1 MKADKK
7 PRLQRFKYVLGDA
20 LSAWAAYTG
29 LFIYRKE
36 IIEQNAGHFS
46 IEQVLSVLDERY
58 RTGSVWVIL
67 FWIALSWLTGFYAEV
82 YRRSRIR
89 DLINTFALSIAGSVI
104 LFFALI
110 LDDFVEDFRD
120 YYALFGLYLGLQFG
134 LTAAVRT
141 IVTTFSAI
149 RIKNR
154 EIGFPTLIVGSN
166 QIAVELFNELES
178 ARKSAGFQFVGFASV
193 NNNLKYL
200 LGRNLPHLGEY
211 TELETILR
219 EQGIEEV
226 IIAIESRE
234 HDKLQAILSVLKV
247 FPGIRIHMVPDTYD
261 LISGQVRLESYGA
274 PLIVIRHELMPLWQK
289 VIKRALDVVL
299 SLIGLLVLSPFFL
312 FGALMVKLSSP
323 GPIFYR
329 QERVGMNGKTFK
341 MIKFRS
347 MFSNAESNGPQLSS
361 ENDPRITPWGRVMRR
376 HRLDELPQLFNVLW
390 GEMSLVGPRPER
402 KYYIERI
409 VEKAPHYRHL
419 LKVKPGLTSWGMVKF
434 GYAENVEEMV
444 ERLKYDI
451 IYIENINIMNDLKIL
466 IYTVLIVFQGRGK

>member
-1 MKADKK
+1 MTRKK
-7 PRLQRFKYVLGDA
+7 NLPLQRIKYVLGDA
-20 LSAWAAYTG
+20 LSAWVAYTG

-36 IIEQNAGHFS
+36 FIEQRSGVFS
-46 IEQVLSVLDERY
+46 VEEVLGVLDERY
-58 RTGSVWVIL
+58 RSGSFWVVV
-67 FWIALSWLTGFYAEV
+67 FWIGISWLTGFYAEV

-89 DLINTFALSIAGSVI
+89 DLINTLALSLAGSVV
-104 LFFALI
+104 LFFALL

-120 YYALFGLYLGLQFG
+120 YYALFSIYLGLQFG
-134 LTAAVRT
+134 LSAAVRT
-141 IVTTFSAI
+141 IITTFSAI

-154 EIGFPTLIVGSN
+154 QIGFPTLVVGSN
-166 QIAVELFNELES
+166 QIAVDLFSELES

-200 LGRNLPHLGEY
+200 LGKNLPHLGEY
-211 TELETILR
+211 TELESILR
-219 EQGIEEV
+219 THGIEEV

-234 HDKLQAILSVLKV
+234 HDKLQSILSVLKV

-261 LISGQVRLESYGA
+261 LISGQVRLESHGA
-274 PLIVIRHELMPLWQK
+274 PLIVIRHELMPLWQR
-289 VIKRALDVVL
+289 VVKRGLDVVL
-299 SLIGLLVLSPFFL
+299 SLFGLLVFTPFFVVA
-312 FGALMVKLSSP
+312 GLMVRWSSP

-347 MFSNAESNGPQLSS
+347 MFSNAENGTPQLSS

-376 HRLDELPQLFNVLW
+376 HRLDELPQLLNVLF

-402 KYYIERI
+402 PYYIERI
-409 VEKAPHYRHL
+409 IEKAPHYRHL
-419 LKVKPGLTSWGMVKF
+419 LKVKPGLTSWGMVKY

-451 IYIENINIMNDLKIL
+451 IYIENMNIMNDLKIL